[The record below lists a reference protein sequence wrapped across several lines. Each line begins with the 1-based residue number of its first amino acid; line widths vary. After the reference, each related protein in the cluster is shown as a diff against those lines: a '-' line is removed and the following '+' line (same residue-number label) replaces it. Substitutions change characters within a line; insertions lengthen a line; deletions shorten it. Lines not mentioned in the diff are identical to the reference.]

1 MTAFSPAHLTVLGL
15 PPPEMIPAAEGT
27 PGYPPMRDP
36 ASMRETRTALAGT
49 GIGRIDIAGILA
61 RMPQGIP
68 LALEVPMQAL
78 TVAIGPEAVARRVR
92 EAAGRTLAPRAPR
105 S

>member
-15 PPPEMIPAAEGT
+15 PSPEMIPAAEGT
-27 PGYPPMRDP
+27 PGYLP
-36 ASMRETRTALAGT
+36 MRETRTALAGT